1 VCDRRRRAVAEK
13 SFWPQS
19 TSWTVESQESNQ
31 FKYCAATVGGIISPQ
46 KKFIHT
52 GCASCAVVISCSNMK
67 IPTESAQYYICCFQV
82 EFGEELYT
90 IWLPNVCTKQDFQ
103 DTVVVNCGRR
113 KHDIAPI
120 FLKLMMPVPVRA
132 IGTTVHIFLMFCT
145 AKYHIRCEKRWT
157 GA

>member
-1 VCDRRRRAVAEK
+1 MGE
-13 SFWPQS
+13 
-19 TSWTVESQESNQ
+19 
-31 FKYCAATVGGIISPQ
+31 
-46 KKFIHT
+46 
-52 GCASCAVVISCSNMK
+52 

-132 IGTTVHIFLMFCT
+132 LLFDQCVVTSVRRDPTTPHETFYLLPVLFYLSKVKISRYLLKKIHLLELMHEKFALITVLKLLSIFVT
-145 AKYHIRCEKRWT
+145 NIIH
-157 GA
+157 